1 MRFLGLQIFLHVSK
15 MQCQYF
21 NKALTDLLQECML
34 PRGLLLTLPEME
46 ELVWYGLVW
55 SSPAACRWQADKS
68 ETKVN
73 VHC

>member
-15 MQCQYF
+15 MQYF
-21 NKALTDLLQECML
+21 CKALTDFLQECML
-34 PRGLLLTLPEME
+34 PKGLLLTVPEME